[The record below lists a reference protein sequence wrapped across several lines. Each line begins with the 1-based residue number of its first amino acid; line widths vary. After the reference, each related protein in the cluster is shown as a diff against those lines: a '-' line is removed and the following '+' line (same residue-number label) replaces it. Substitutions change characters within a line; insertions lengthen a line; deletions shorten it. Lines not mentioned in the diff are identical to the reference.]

1 MTDRINS
8 TISKFPEHLRGDLF
22 NECFIF
28 LHDNPDSTDED
39 MRLFCRRFV
48 YSLRVDHLSLDK
60 AVSDE
65 EGEQTT
71 FGELLPERVDRE
83 SQIDS
88 IIEANRLLKTLK
100 ERERLIFDLYYYR
113 DVTVED
119 IAALYSP
126 LTGIKSENRIYQIL
140 SKFKK
145 NEPIP
150 VPEPT
155 ERITKLDSTD
165 QNEGDKR
172 QDINKSVHNN

>member
-1 MTDRINS
+1 MPTDRINS

-65 EGEQTT
+65 DTDETT
-71 FGELLPERVDRE
+71 FAELVPERVDRE
-83 SQIDS
+83 AQIDA
-88 IIEANRLLKTLK
+88 IIEAKRLLEKLK
-100 ERERLIFDLYYYR
+100 QRERLIFDLYYYR

-119 IAALYSP
+119 IATLYSP

-140 SKFKK
+140 KKFK
-145 NEPIP
+145 NEPVPIP
-150 VPEPT
+150 KPT
-155 ERITKLDSTD
+155 ERITELDSTD
-165 QNEGDKR
+165 QNEGDKC
-172 QDINKSVHNN
+172 QNIDKSVHNN